1 MNVAIRGQ
9 DADVAAAVTECGGR
23 VVEPAAAELILAV
36 GDPAVLSLA
45 DKPPGAPVLPVTPGG
60 NIHTVARD
68 SIRST
73 LAAVF
78 ADRYQTDPH
87 PVLSLSIGGDHVARA
102 VKDATLM
109 TAEPARISEYGIDT
123 DTGHGE
129 RFRADGVI
137 VATPLGSEG
146 YANAAGGP
154 TVETKAG
161 LSVVP
166 ISPFSTYT
174 RTWVLN
180 PPVTLTV
187 ERDEEQ
193 VLLLAD
199 DTEIQ
204 AVPPLKPVELTVGET
219 FELVRT
225 RNRGESQRG
234 SEKL

>member
-1 MNVAIRGQ
+1 VNVAIRGQ
-9 DADVAAAVTECGGR
+9 DAGVAAAVRTCGGH

-36 GDPAVLSLA
+36 DDPAVLSLA
-45 DKPPGAPVLPVTPGG
+45 DEPPAEPVLPITPGG
-60 NIHTVARD
+60 NAHTVARD

-73 LAAVF
+73 LATVF
-78 ADRYQTDPH
+78 ADKYQTDPH

-102 VKDATLM
+102 VKDTMVM

-123 DTGHGE
+123 DTGHEE
-129 RFRADGVI
+129 RFRADGVV

-154 TVETKAG
+154 TVETGAG

-166 ISPFSTYT
+166 LSPFSTYT

-187 ERDEEQ
+187 ERDEDR

-199 DTEIQ
+199 DTEVQ
-204 AVPPLKPVELTVGET
+204 AVPPWEPVELTVADT
-219 FELVRT
+219 FALVRPGS
-225 RNRGESQRG
+225 RGGSQHG